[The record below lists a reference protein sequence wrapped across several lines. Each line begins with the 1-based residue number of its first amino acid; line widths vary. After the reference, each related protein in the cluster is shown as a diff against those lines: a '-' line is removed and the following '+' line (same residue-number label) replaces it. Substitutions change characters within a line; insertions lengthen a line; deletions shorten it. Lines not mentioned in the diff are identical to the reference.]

1 MPRVY
6 AECAK
11 CGARCMPRADGLC
24 GECRQ
29 AASYTRP
36 TCKVCDR
43 RCFRTPDGLCGV
55 CRREKGADA
64 LVARCSICEQP
75 IPVRRTQCRTCRG
88 EAVPA

>member
-6 AECAK
+6 AEC
-11 CGARCMPRADGLC
+11 GARCNPRPTGC

-36 TCKVCDR
+36 TYKVCDS

-64 LVARCSICEQP
+64 LVARCSICERP
-75 IPVRRTQCRTCRG
+75 IPARRDRCGTGCG